1 MTIFGLSECRE
12 AAQSWAAEGR
22 GRGGDWIKVL
32 MVSSRWESS
41 RGMQKVKGGGGR
53 KKGTEHKEYKFLVGK
68 NG

>member
-1 MTIFGLSECRE
+1 
-12 AAQSWAAEGR
+12 
-22 GRGGDWIKVL
+22 